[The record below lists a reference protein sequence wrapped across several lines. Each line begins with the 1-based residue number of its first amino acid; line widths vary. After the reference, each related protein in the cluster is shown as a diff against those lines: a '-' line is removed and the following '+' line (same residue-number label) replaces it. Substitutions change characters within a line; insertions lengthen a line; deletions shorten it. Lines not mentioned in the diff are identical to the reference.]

1 MFVLNNHVN
10 FSDMKKVSSYS
21 WRQVKNTIILV
32 IVVQNKRLKIKKLN
46 VAHLNNRLTVFVII
60 LRKCSNFKIQRKKW
74 ATEGEV

>member
-10 FSDMKKVSSYS
+10 FSDVKKVSSYS
-21 WRQVKNTIILV
+21 WRQVKITIILV

-46 VAHLNNRLTVFVII
+46 AAHLNNRLTVFVII

>member
-46 VAHLNNRLTVFVII
+46 AAHLNNRLTVFVII